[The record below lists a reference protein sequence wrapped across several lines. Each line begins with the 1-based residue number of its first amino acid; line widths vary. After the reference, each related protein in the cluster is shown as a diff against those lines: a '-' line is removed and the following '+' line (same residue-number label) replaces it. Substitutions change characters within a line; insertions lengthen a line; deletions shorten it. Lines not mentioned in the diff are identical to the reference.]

1 MTCDGKKN
9 SRRKAYPRSDMSG
22 YASLRQYEGELRF
35 FDVSARE
42 AAALMDAGESFALLA
57 AFANCPW
64 CAAVIPALND
74 AAIEH
79 GADLLYL
86 NTRRD
91 PAIRRNT
98 EIEGFDE
105 FYARF
110 SELLGAD
117 EHGAPRFGVP
127 HVFFVRKGSV
137 VYDVR
142 GDPSGL
148 SDPREMNEE
157 KRLAQKTLYG
167 IGFSRMKREALRLE
181 NGLRLSDEFLVYD
194 SSDGV
199 RLLAPTGGAQKRF
212 RGLVRL
218 NATGADIVELLRE
231 ETTQQAIA
239 AAIAEEYGLP
249 AEQIE
254 ADVASFF
261 EHPARLRCA
270 RGKGGGKRG
279 GKGIGWSAS
288 G

>member
-22 YASLRQYEGELRF
+22 YASLRQYAGELRF

-91 PAIRRNT
+91 PAVRRNT

-117 EHGAPRFGVP
+117 EHLLLLVSPEYIA
-127 HVFFVRKGSV
+127 VRHQHGPDGFLIGDIHGGHPV
-137 VYDVR
+137 TGIVRVR
-142 GDPSGL
+142 GKFAG
-148 SDPREMNEE
+148 
-157 KRLAQKTLYG
+157 
-167 IGFSRMKREALRLE
+167 
-181 NGLRLSDEFLVYD
+181 
-194 SSDGV
+194 
-199 RLLAPTGGAQKRF
+199 
-212 RGLVRL
+212 RGERS
-218 NATGADIVELLRE
+218 
-231 ETTQQAIA
+231 
-239 AAIAEEYGLP
+239 YSP
-249 AEQIE
+249 
-254 ADVASFF
+254 
-261 EHPARLRCA
+261 
-270 RGKGGGKRG
+270 GGKRHAEDQSQSAHDRRG
-279 GKGIGWSAS
+279 GPEAKNGAT
-288 G
+288 